1 MQADRAD
8 DVPAAEEQPAPES
21 PPAAEDQSAPGSP
34 PALPAALGQPVE
46 LTLGEQKWIQEE
58 EKQSSDAF
66 RYEIS

>member
-21 PPAAEDQSAPGSP
+21 PPA
-34 PALPAALGQPVE
+34 
-46 LTLGEQKWIQEE
+46 QEE
-58 EKQSSDAF
+58 EKQSSDAL

>member
-1 MQADRAD
+1 MQADQAD

-21 PPAAEDQSAPGSP
+21 PPA
-34 PALPAALGQPVE
+34 
-46 LTLGEQKWIQEE
+46 QEE